1 MTGRT
6 EPLHQM
12 VARAVEAGSSPA
24 LIARQMGIS
33 RQRASV
39 ALQRAVALGL
49 IADPRLR
56 PGDRLTLF
64 RATLFPIGGG
74 VRDMV
79 LDLGDD
85 AARWLLD
92 QVPPGGRLIDVIR
105 SILLDAFLDAVDQG
119 EPALCTDHVR
129 VTEDG

>member
-6 EPLHQM
+6 EEPLHQV
-12 VARAVEAGSSPA
+12 VARAVGAGSSPA
-24 LIARQMGIS
+24 LIARQLGIS
-33 RQRASV
+33 RQRASLAV
-39 ALQRAVALGL
+39 QRAVAVGL
-49 IADPRLR
+49 IDDPRFHT
-56 PGDRLTLF
+56 GDRLTLF
-64 RATLFPIGGG
+64 RATQFPIGGG

-105 SILLDAFLDAVDQG
+105 SILLDAFLDAVDADADQ
-119 EPALCTDHVR
+119 PR
-129 VTEDG
+129 QK

>member
-1 MTGRT
+1 MMQPA
-6 EPLHQM
+6 EALHQV

-24 LIARQMGIS
+24 IIARQLGIT
-33 RQRASV
+33 RQRASL

-49 IADPRLR
+49 VADPRFR
-56 PGDRLTLF
+56 AGDRLTLF
-64 RATLFPIGGG
+64 RATQFPIGGG

-105 SILLDAFLDAVDQG
+105 SILLDAFLDAVEQDADQPPEG
-119 EPALCTDHVR
+119 RDRPAA
-129 VTEDG
+129 